1 MYDGFLGGLVRRY
14 GWRKFQIAF
23 WILTAIGVLLF
34 IPIFISP
41 NVPRTFWSGMASY
54 AGMLMFCLGLAGT
67 TIIPNRRRRY
77 TVFEMALAHPSE
89 SDPVV
94 EDQPAPDIAALHLPA
109 NIDSV
114 TRKSLARFM
123 TIATWLV
130 FLALFVIW
138 REPFPL
144 VILVLLT
151 LGILASLIQNHDVII
166 GEDAQRVR
174 VTEDAIVVSPKGD
187 GQEYIAWDA
196 VRIFALIQQ
205 LPNGARVYMLSS
217 GNAEVRWKHCR
228 RTHWYSRAAPITSDE
243 IYNQQ
248 MEALLSYAAARTGLP
263 LIDMR

>member
-1 MYDGFLGGLVRRY
+1 MYDGFLGGLLRRY
-14 GWRKFQIAF
+14 GWRKFQIATWTCF
-23 WILTAIGVLLF
+23 VSGLLLWALLF
-34 IPIFISP
+34 VFPGFAS
-41 NVPRTFWSGMASY
+41 TFFGVSIAYLG
-54 AGMLMFCLGLAGT
+54 AGLLCIGFPLIL
-67 TIIPNRRRRY
+67 IIPNRRRRY
-77 TVFEMALAHPSE
+77 TVFETALAHPSE
-89 SDPVV
+89 SGPVV
-94 EDQPAPDIAALHLPA
+94 EDQPTPDIAALQPPT
-109 NIDSV
+109 NIDLV

-123 TIATWLV
+123 TIATLLV

-174 VTEDAIVVSPKGD
+174 VTEDTIVVSPKGD

-196 VRIFALIQQ
+196 VRVFALIQQ

-217 GNAEVRWKHCR
+217 GYTEIRWKHR
-228 RTHWYSRAAPITSDE
+228 SRTRWYSLAAPSTSNE
-243 IYNQQ
+243 VYNQQ

-263 LIDMR
+263 LLDMR